1 MERINEI
8 SKEQSHSVGSTKLK
22 YESIKGAMEDSVE
35 AINQLNAS
43 EDEMTKSKNGIL
55 DMLQTLSAI
64 AEENAASTEEASSA
78 MVEQSASMDDIA
90 KSSERLASLAGNLQQ
105 IIMKFKV

>member
-1 MERINEI
+1 
-8 SKEQSHSVGSTKLK
+8 
-22 YESIKGAMEDSVE
+22 MEDSVE